1 MSTHDASK
9 NSSRIWDK
17 MPCFVTWELGIGI
30 LIISEAYGREGK
42 RAREP
47 EVMDARVLTSFVEE
61 LKMWQTEELTGR
73 LNQSAIEVCPN
84 TFPVSCSIR

>member
-1 MSTHDASK
+1 
-9 NSSRIWDK
+9 

-61 LKMWQTEELTGR
+61 LKM
-73 LNQSAIEVCPN
+73 
-84 TFPVSCSIR
+84 